1 MTSSVD
7 GRQMTHAET
16 LIAKA
21 NESRTSTIGAPVSQ
35 QGKVSANCIQI
46 YQRQVVP

>member
-7 GRQMTHAET
+7 GRQLTHAET

-21 NESRTSTIGAPVSQ
+21 NESRTSSIGAPVSQ
-35 QGKVSANCIQI
+35 QGKVSENCIQI
-46 YQRQVVP
+46 YLRQVVP